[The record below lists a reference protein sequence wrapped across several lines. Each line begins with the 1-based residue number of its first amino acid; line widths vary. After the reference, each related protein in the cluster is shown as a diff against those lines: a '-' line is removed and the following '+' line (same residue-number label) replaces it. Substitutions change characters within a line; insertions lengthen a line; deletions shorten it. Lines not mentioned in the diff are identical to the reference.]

1 MLQDTKMFA
10 KFKLD
15 FVNLDLKK
23 KKKRHLGALFSL
35 SQDGRVL

>member
-1 MLQDTKMFA
+1 MLQATKMFA

-23 KKKRHLGALFSL
+23 KRCLGALFSL